1 MMTERDRT
9 ARCMTRPVRVWML
22 GAAVWLGATIL
33 PASAIAIA
41 LETAAADD
49 RIVAREPCPARDPDY
64 ADYRSRQ
71 MANYRQEAAAAKSQ
85 GLAMSPPAVA
95 EASVLSEAEYLAR
108 GAPGVT
114 CERITYLSDGLRVVG
129 YLWRPAAARDG
140 DRLPLLVFHR
150 GGALEDSKLRP
161 NSQFG
166 FDRFVRAGYV
176 VIGTQYRGNDGG
188 EGREEFGGADVRD
201 VLAVTRV
208 GQALPYVDPQRV
220 FALGYSRGGM
230 MALLAARAGA
240 PYLAIATVG
249 APTDLRDARASG
261 AQGRAA
267 GRTAAEAGSL
277 ATARRLIPDFGAD
290 PEGAL
295 RARSAMAWAEELRA
309 PVLILHGGADP
320 IVSAA
325 AHALPF
331 AARLRELGKVHDL
344 VVYEGDTHG
353 LQMKGRE
360 RDDRV
365 LEWFR
370 RFDPA
375 VSAK

>member
-1 MMTERDRT
+1 
-9 ARCMTRPVRVWML
+9 
-22 GAAVWLGATIL
+22 
-33 PASAIAIA
+33 
-41 LETAAADD
+41 
-49 RIVAREPCPARDPDY
+49 
-64 ADYRSRQ
+64 

-85 GLAMSPPAVA
+85 GLAMSPPDVA

-108 GAPGVT
+108 GAPGVA

-201 VLAVTRV
+201 VLAVARV
-208 GQALPYVDPQRV
+208 GQSLPYVDPQRV

-249 APTDLRDARASG
+249 APTDLRGARAAG

-267 GRTAAEAGSL
+267 DAGSL
-277 ATARRLIPDFGAD
+277 ATARRLIPGFGAD
-290 PEGAL
+290 PEAAL

-309 PVLILHGGADP
+309 PMLILHGGADP

-344 VVYEGDTHG
+344 VVYDGDTHG

-360 RDDRV
+360 RDDRI

>member
-1 MMTERDRT
+1 MMMTDR
-9 ARCMTRPVRVWML
+9 VRVWMF
-22 GAAVWLGATIL
+22 GAALWFAAAPV
-33 PASAIAIA
+33 PVRA
-41 LETAAADD
+41 LEIAAADD
-49 RIVAREPCPARDPDY
+49 RIVARETCPARDPDY
-64 ADYRSRQ
+64 DDYRSRQ
-71 MANYRQEAAAAKSQ
+71 MANYRREAKAAKSQ
-85 GLAMSPPAVA
+85 GLAMSPSTVA
-95 EASVLSEAEYLAR
+95 EASILSAAEYLDR
-108 GAPGVT
+108 GAPGIT
-114 CERITYLSDGLRVVG
+114 CERITYLSDGLKVVG
-129 YLWRPAAARDG
+129 YLWRPATARDG

-161 NSQFG
+161 NTQFG

-240 PYLAIATVG
+240 PHLAIATVG
-249 APTDLRDARASG
+249 APTDLRSARA
-261 AQGRAA
+261 AA
-267 GRTAAEAGSL
+267 DAGSL
-277 ATARRLIPDFGAD
+277 ATARRLIPGFDAD
-290 PEGAL
+290 PDAAL
-295 RARSAMAWAEELRA
+295 SARSAMTWAEELRA

-353 LQMKGRE
+353 LQISGRE
-360 RDDRV
+360 RDERI

-370 RFDPA
+370 RFDTVLP
-375 VSAK
+375 SP

>member
-1 MMTERDRT
+1 MKTERGPAARRT
-9 ARCMTRPVRVWML
+9 TRRVRVGML
-22 GAAVWLGATIL
+22 GAALWLAGPIM
-33 PASAIAIA
+33 PAIA
-41 LETAAADD
+41 LEAAATDA

-71 MANYRQEAAAAKSQ
+71 RANYRQEAAAAASQ
-85 GLAMSPPAVA
+85 GLAMSPPEVA
-95 EASVLSEAEYLAR
+95 EAAMLSAAEYAAR
-108 GAPGVT
+108 GAPGVA

-129 YLWRPAAARDG
+129 YLWRPAAVRDG

-161 NSQFG
+161 NTQFG

-201 VLAVTRV
+201 VLAVMRV

-249 APTDLRDARASG
+249 APTDLRG
-261 AQGRAA
+261 AHA
-267 GRTAAEAGSL
+267 GGGGTAAIGSL
-277 ATARRLIPDFGAD
+277 ATARRLIPGLDAD
-290 PEGAL
+290 PGAAL
-295 RARSAMAWAEELRA
+295 SARSAAAWAGELRA

-331 AARLRELGKVHDL
+331 AARLRDAGKTHDL
-344 VVYEGDTHG
+344 VVYDGDTHG
-353 LQMKGRE
+353 LQLRGRE
-360 RDDRV
+360 RDERI

-375 VSAK
+375 LSARPGAD

>member
-1 MMTERDRT
+1 
-9 ARCMTRPVRVWML
+9 
-22 GAAVWLGATIL
+22 
-33 PASAIAIA
+33 
-41 LETAAADD
+41 
-49 RIVAREPCPARDPDY
+49 
-64 ADYRSRQ
+64 
-71 MANYRQEAAAAKSQ
+71 
-85 GLAMSPPAVA
+85 
-95 EASVLSEAEYLAR
+95 VLSEAEYLAR

-129 YLWRPAAARDG
+129 YLWRPAAAREG